1 MDRKLLAF
9 TLFSAVH
16 ALFWLW
22 VYLRLETSSLARM
35 VWEKTW
41 VRWTAWQSPRWV
53 LVFSIVM
60 MLFTALLVCALLF
73 PEGE

>member
-22 VYLRLETSSLARM
+22 VYLRLETSSSARM
-35 VWEKTW
+35 VWERTW

-60 MLFTALLVCALLF
+60 MLFTALLVYALLF